1 MFAFTTPGPPCG
13 RRVRSV
19 DLVIHGWL
27 SHHGDNRALED
38 QFPQNDVVST
48 PPSTGAAYL
57 PAVRPP
63 GSAREERTVHP
74 GASGLVSLVSWI
86 SPLLSE
92 PPPGI
97 ACLRA
102 ATTGWRPALSM

>member
-1 MFAFTTPGPPCG
+1 MVGCPITETIGLLKISFRKITSF
-13 RRVRSV
+13 RRRPR
-19 DLVIHGWL
+19 
-27 SHHGDNRALED
+27 RAR
-38 QFPQNDVVST
+38 P
-48 PPSTGAAYL
+48 YL

-74 GASGLVSLVSWI
+74 GAKGLVSLVSWI

-92 PPPGI
+92 PPRGI

-102 ATTGWRPALSM
+102 AGWCPALSM